1 MIFFGTSSAQQLSSK
16 KIEGSKCFKC
26 GESEEIYTSV
36 YTQYFHIWW
45 IPFISLGKKG
55 IAHCESCESTFKG
68 KQMSSR
74 IQDQIQDEK
83 SKITIPIWHFIG
95 VGLVCLLIASVIVF
109 ESINSKENAQFIK
122 APQAGDVYEYK
133 TEDGHYT
140 LFKVDA
146 VDTDSIYFIVN
157 SYESTSSKNILDLDM
172 PNKYEDDIYVMS
184 KETLLKMFE
193 KREIIDVHRR

>member
-1 MIFFGTSSAQQLSSK
+1 
-16 KIEGSKCFKC
+16 
-26 GESEEIYTSV
+26 
-36 YTQYFHIWW
+36 
-45 IPFISLGKKG
+45 
-55 IAHCESCESTFKG
+55 
-68 KQMSSR
+68 MSSR

-193 KREIIDVHRR
+193 KKEIIDVHRR